1 MSGSGHAQGTTQAAV
16 SEGSITVRDKAN
28 SQDTGGLQRDVTQA
42 NDAISP
48 IFNKE
53 KEQTRLQA
61 AQLISDIGL
70 QASDIV
76 KTQGAIEAAQKAN
89 NQMASA
95 TQAQKD
101 KALEELKAQNPKKQ
115 YSGKEINQ
123 QVWQNFFNN
132 VQKNSDYGTGGKY
145 QRAVQAVTAAVQ
157 GLAGS
162 NVQAALAGGAA
173 HYLAEQVKKQIGEDN
188 IAANAVAH
196 NQRW

>member
-28 SQDTGGLQRDVTQA
+28 SLDTGGLQRDVTQA

-53 KEQTRLQA
+53 KEQNRLQA

-76 KTQGAIEAAQKAN
+76 KTQGAIKAAQKAN
-89 NQMASA
+89 SHMASA

-101 KALEELKAQNPKKQ
+101 KALEELKAQNPK
-115 YSGKEINQ
+115 S
-123 QVWQNFFNN
+123 
-132 VQKNSDYGTGGKY
+132 S
-145 QRAVQAVTAAVQ
+145 TAT
-157 GLAGS
+157 
-162 NVQAALAGGAA
+162 
-173 HYLAEQVKKQIGEDN
+173 
-188 IAANAVAH
+188 
-196 NQRW
+196 RR